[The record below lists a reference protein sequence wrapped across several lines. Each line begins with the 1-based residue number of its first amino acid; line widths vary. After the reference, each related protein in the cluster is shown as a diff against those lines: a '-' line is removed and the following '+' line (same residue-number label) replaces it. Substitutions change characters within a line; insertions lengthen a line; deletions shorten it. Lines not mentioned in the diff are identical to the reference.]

1 MKNELTQKEIFHSK
15 FFFQIINNFYGFTK
29 DIKKDEI
36 DYAIEGH
43 IIAAHA
49 DQEYGIALNE
59 SSNFLESHL
68 LNNTDF
74 IYEFDGRY
82 IGLYEYEGGL
92 AVVSIFQGYEIEI
105 LGSSIVNF
113 FHDLMVDESADE
125 LSLILSNKFN
135 IKFEHYEDDIRYA
148 IDDKIRSYMLF
159 DNVDYCNK
167 YPQLF
172 GYFKSGLNCSL
183 HEAIVDNQQTFSNN
197 IITIW
202 GFCSKTDE
210 TYFIGDF
217 VSSSGWIDKGYGRL
231 GTLFYPLKYFT
242 EIQMKQIKKL
252 MGKRLQKYDKH
263 SGHYEG
269 FDFTIT
275 ISYEIDSNKVVTIKN
290 TTIEKFKEN

>member
-1 MKNELTQKEIFHSK
+1 
-15 FFFQIINNFYGFTK
+15 
-29 DIKKDEI
+29 
-36 DYAIEGH
+36 
-43 IIAAHA
+43 
-49 DQEYGIALNE
+49 
-59 SSNFLESHL
+59 
-68 LNNTDF
+68 
-74 IYEFDGRY
+74 
-82 IGLYEYEGGL
+82 
-92 AVVSIFQGYEIEI
+92 
-105 LGSSIVNF
+105 
-113 FHDLMVDESADE
+113 MVDRSADE

-231 GTLFYPLKYFT
+231 DTLFYPLKYFT
-242 EIQMKQIKKL
+242 EIQMKQIK
-252 MGKRLQKYDKH
+252 
-263 SGHYEG
+263 
-269 FDFTIT
+269 
-275 ISYEIDSNKVVTIKN
+275 N
-290 TTIEKFKEN
+290 